1 MSEIDY
7 NKMRYEAGWK
17 GFKEKDYGKMYEY
30 LFLRAGNMCA
40 EFFKE
45 QNKKY
50 KRCFCARV
58 VHYFHPNPEYKKK
71 ATKYYHKHRGEF
83 EL

>member
-30 LFLRAGNMCA
+30 LSLRAGNMCA

-58 VHYFHPNPEYKKK
+58 VHYFHPNTEYKKK
-71 ATKYYHKHRGEF
+71 ASKYYYKHRGEF
-83 EL
+83 QL

>member
-30 LFLRAGNMCA
+30 LSLRAGNMCA

-58 VHYFHPNPEYKKK
+58 VHYFHPNTDYKKK
-71 ATKYYHKHRGEF
+71 ASKYYYKHKGEF